1 MNLNMIESSKW
12 FQEIV
17 GEIKAELKKLNE
29 SGYNVIPALESEKKD
44 LEEKQEGWLLSLSKR
59 DLSHTLR
66 SALEQKIEEA
76 TQGIQQI
83 EYKIELLVAKQK
95 IQDQIIDPG
104 QILERLKNLDQVLQS
119 GNASLVHIELAQHID
134 KIVCFPDKRVFLRA
148 CRLGALTEA
157 LPHLTEVLDTEL
169 TCMETKTN
177 DGRIRPRRRARLKTE
192 YDSTREDLESLA
204 YWVSDPNRFEGLDDR
219 WFEEIEFDVPHEKH
233 WYQIYASEVFHRRQE
248 ANLPYAKLAKEFGV
262 TSPTV
267 RAAVLHYLDT
277 HPDAKDNVKLQC
289 GGKRPPKF
297 DLSKIGPEARV
308 LWESRWSKLKLAE
321 KYGCSPP
328 TIDKALEW
336 SYAQDGLS
344 MPTKEEL
351 EKAIATRARNL
362 LDEGKSL
369 EIISDIMDCSDVT
382 VRRYLKKSFEAEGK
396 TMPDLRRKSAG
407 K

>member
-1 MNLNMIESSKW
+1 MNLNNIENSKW

-66 SALEQKIEEA
+66 NALEQKIEEA
-76 TQGIQQI
+76 TQAIQQI
-83 EYKIELLVAKQK
+83 EFKIERLVAKQK
-95 IQDQIIDPG
+95 IQDQVIDPK

-119 GNASLVHIELAQHID
+119 GNASLVHIELAQHVD
-134 KIVCFPDKRVFLRA
+134 KIVCFPDKRVCLRA

-169 TCMETKTN
+169 TRSETNNNGGKV
-177 DGRIRPRRRARLKTE
+177 RPRRRARLKTE
-192 YDSTREDLESLA
+192 FDSTREDLESLA

-219 WFEEIEFDVPHEKH
+219 WFESIEFQVPTETS
-233 WYQIYASEVFHRRQE
+233 WYQIHASDVFHRRQE
-248 ANLPYAKLAKEFGV
+248 KELSYAKLAKEFGV
-262 TSPTV
+262 KPPTV
-267 RAAVLHYLDT
+267 RAAVDHYLDT

-289 GGKRPPKF
+289 GGKRPPKY
-297 DLSKIGPEARV
+297 DLSKIGPGARV
-308 LWESRWSKLKLAE
+308 LWESRWSKLKLAK

-328 TIDKALEW
+328 IIDKALEW

-344 MPTKEEL
+344 MPTKVEL
-351 EKAIATRARNL
+351 QKAIATRARNL
-362 LDEGKSL
+362 LDEKKSL
-369 EIISDIMDCSDVT
+369 EEISNIMDCSDVT
-382 VRRYLKKSFEAEGK
+382 VRRYLKMSFEAEGK
-396 TMPDLRRKSAG
+396 TMPDLRRKSM
-407 K
+407 